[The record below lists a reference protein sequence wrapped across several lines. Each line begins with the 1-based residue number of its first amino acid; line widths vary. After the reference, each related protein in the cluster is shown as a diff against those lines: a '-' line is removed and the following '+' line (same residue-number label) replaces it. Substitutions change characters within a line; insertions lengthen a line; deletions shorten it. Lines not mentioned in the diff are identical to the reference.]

1 MKTIAIFSTPQE
13 CGDAT
18 LNFIS
23 LEDGKVLKS
32 IVMNDFYAYDAVEII
47 HHYKPIYEVKFY
59 DLCKKQRW
67 NIHDWERHLH
77 HIFGVYEDKE
87 CTKRLKVLKKYEDS
101 TFTIMECSKV
111 GEKEIPRFSE
121 PGKPYIC
128 GVWEYKAAVCE
139 KTKEEIYHPEWDDFM
154 LALKEETGIYWP
166 REERMCLC
174 DEERVSFLAGKLGY
188 EVLNILHY

>member
-18 LNFIS
+18 LNFVS
-23 LEDGKVLKS
+23 LEDGRVVRT
-32 IVMNDFYAYDAVEII
+32 ITMNDFYAYDAVETIC
-47 HHYKPIYEVKFY
+47 HYKSIYEIKFY

-67 NIHDWERHLH
+67 DIHDWRRHLH
-77 HIFGVYEDKE
+77 NSSGVYENKE
-87 CTKRLKVLKKYEDS
+87 CTKRLRILKKYEDS
-101 TFTIMECSKV
+101 AFTIMDCSKV
-111 GEKEIPRFSE
+111 GEKEIPQFSE

-139 KTKEEIYHPEWDDFM
+139 KTRENVYHPEQDEFM
-154 LALKEETGIYWP
+154 INLEKETGIVWP
-166 REERMCLC
+166 REERLYLC
-174 DEERVSFLAGKLGY
+174 DEEKVSFIADKLGY